1 MTLLSPLPRLAAHG
15 LILALVV
22 SCALGP
28 SLREQIDQAQLQA
41 QQLIAQGDLEGASAA
56 LWKVSEQAQ
65 SPQLEELQLRAVEIL
80 LTPGTRQLA
89 RDYLSRI
96 DETGMV
102 GETLARKRIDEAELL
117 MLFEQPAMALKA
129 LSAGLDDQ
137 APGLAPRMDEL
148 RARALLASGQVLA
161 AVKTRLRRSQ
171 RLLDP
176 QRAAANRDALWA
188 ALGQATAQQLLQW
201 GSETT
206 DPRLKGWL
214 DLAHIAKTAPAEK
227 GAFRRQLSDWGQ
239 AYPGHAAIPEI
250 VDQVL
255 RDWQALQ
262 FQPRRIAVLL
272 PLSGRYAQAA
282 RAVMAGIAAAFYTEV
297 DRPETPVIQVYDLGD
312 RPKEAVDWYRRAVD
326 EGAQI
331 VIGPLSKHALHE
343 LAQLPEFPV
352 PVLSLNYL
360 DASASPPT
368 NLYQFGLSPED
379 EAAQVAERASLD
391 NRHRALALVP
401 SGTWGQ
407 RLFDAFDHR
416 HQELG
421 GEVLALEHY
430 APQGADFSTPIKH
443 ALLIDQSERRYQTL
457 KQTLRRDIKF
467 TPRRRQDADMVFL
480 AAFPRQA
487 RLLRP
492 QLRFYYAGDL
502 QVYATSHIYTGF
514 PDPMADRDMDDIVF
528 CDMPWNLEQGGE
540 IAGFR
545 TRMDEL
551 FPSQTRST
559 PRLVALGLDA
569 YRLVP
574 FLKRLAARPFEHY
587 GGYAG
592 QLSMDGNGAIHRQ
605 LRWARLS
612 AGRPELV
619 HEEPAPP
626 QPETLPQ

>member
-1 MTLLSPLPRLAAHG
+1 M
-15 LILALVV
+15 LALMA

-41 QQLIAQGDLEGASAA
+41 QQLIAQGDLEGAAAA
-56 LWKVSEQAQ
+56 LWKVSEQAR
-65 SPQLEELQLRAVEIL
+65 SPQREDLRLRAVEIL

-89 RDYLSRI
+89 KDHLNRI
-96 DETGMV
+96 DETGMA
-102 GETLARKRIDEAELL
+102 GETLARKRIDEAELA
-117 MLFEQPAMALKA
+117 MLFEQPAVALKA
-129 LSAGLDDQ
+129 LPAGLDDQ

-161 AVKTRLRRSQ
+161 AVKTRLRLSQ

-188 ALGQATAQQLLQW
+188 ALGQTTAQQLLQW

-214 DLAHIAKTAPAEK
+214 DLAHIAKTAPGEES
-227 GAFRRQLSDWGQ
+227 AFRQQLSDWRQ
-239 AYPGHAAIPEI
+239 AYPGHAAIPQI
-250 VDQVL
+250 VDRVL

-262 FQPRRIAVLL
+262 FQPQRVAVLL

-282 RAVMAGIAAAFYTEV
+282 RAVMDGIAAAFYTEAG
-297 DRPETPVIQVYDLGD
+297 RAEAPVIQVYGLGD
-312 RPKEAVDWYRRAVD
+312 GPNDAVGQYRRAVE

-331 VIGPLSKHALHE
+331 VIGPLSKPALHE
-343 LAQLPEFPV
+343 LAQIPELPV

-360 DASASPPT
+360 DASASPPA

-391 NRHRALALVP
+391 NRHRAVTLVP

-407 RLFDAFDHR
+407 RLLDAFDHR
-416 HQELG
+416 YGRLG
-421 GEVLALEHY
+421 GEVLAVEHY
-430 APQGADFSTPIKH
+430 APRGADFSAPIKH
-443 ALLIDQSERRYQTL
+443 ALLIDQSERRYQSL
-457 KQTLRRDIKF
+457 KKTLRRDIKF
-467 TPRRRQDADMVFL
+467 TPRRRQDADMVFM

-492 QLRFYYAGDL
+492 QLKFYYAGDL
-502 QVYATSHIYTGF
+502 QVYATSHIYTGI
-514 PDPMADRDMDDIVF
+514 PEPMADRDMDGIVF
-528 CDMPWNLEQGGE
+528 CDMPWNLEQEGE
-540 IAGFR
+540 IARFR
-545 TRMDEL
+545 ARMDEL
-551 FPSQTRST
+551 FPSQTRQA

-574 FLKRLAARPFEHY
+574 LLKRLAARPFEHY
-587 GGYAG
+587 GGYTG
-592 QLSMDGNGAIHRQ
+592 LLSMDGNRAIHRQ
-605 LRWARLS
+605 LRWARLR

-619 HEEPAPP
+619 HEELAPS
-626 QPETLPQ
+626 QTETLAE